1 MTQKERLLKYLQL
14 HGRINP
20 LQSWTALGIYR
31 LAAVVLLLRKEGY
44 DIQTINT
51 PVRNQFGE
59 ECNVATYVLH
69 DDTTDFRSASAIL
82 ENIRQA
88 TAELK
93 EANDRYE
100 EK

>member
-31 LAAVVLLLRKEGY
+31 LSAVVLLLRKDGY
-44 DIQTINT
+44 DIETINT

-59 ECNVATYVLH
+59 QVHVATYVLH
-69 DDTTDFRSASAIL
+69 DDTTEFRSASAIL